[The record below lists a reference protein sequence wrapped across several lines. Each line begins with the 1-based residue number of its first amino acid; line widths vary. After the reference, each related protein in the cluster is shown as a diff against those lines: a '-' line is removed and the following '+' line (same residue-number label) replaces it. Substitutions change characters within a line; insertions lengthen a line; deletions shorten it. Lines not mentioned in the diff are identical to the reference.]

1 MGKLQDKV
9 AIITGGAGVPGWT
22 EHHCRR
28 RLHTALI
35 PEAAAALEPR
45 SVITI
50 FRQGTMKIAYARTST
65 ARVSATI
72 LVGSVIM
79 FHAARGEAAGAP
91 QRVDG
96 DDYPVRPIRMID
108 GYPAGGASD
117 VMARLIGQKL
127 TERFGQTV
135 IVENRPGAAGNPAA
149 EIVAKASPD
158 GYTMLLGVV
167 SALASSVSLYPRLGY
182 DVMKDLAPITLV
194 ASSTYVVVVNPAV
207 PAKSLS
213 ELVALA
219 KARPG
224 QVGYGSSGVGG
235 GAHLAGE
242 LFKNRAGI
250 NVLHV
255 PYKGGPPILAAVA
268 AGEVQF
274 GYAGPTAAVA
284 MIKAGRVNG
293 HAVTSV
299 KRAKTLPDVPTIAES
314 GFPGYDITPWYGLLV
329 PAATPAGI
337 VKLLHTEISKIMQSP
352 EIQTRFEGL
361 GFEATA
367 STPERFREVMRTE
380 IQLAAKIIKDAGIK
394 PD

>member
-1 MGKLQDKV
+1 MVIKRRAAVQLFTAMALGWIVSLPAQ
-9 AIITGGAGVPGWT
+9 GAGDEFP
-22 EHHCRR
+22 
-28 RLHTALI
+28 
-35 PEAAAALEPR
+35 
-45 SVITI
+45 S
-50 FRQGTMKIAYARTST
+50 
-65 ARVSATI
+65 
-72 LVGSVIM
+72 
-79 FHAARGEAAGAP
+79 
-91 QRVDG
+91 
-96 DDYPVRPIRMID
+96 RPIRIID

-127 TERFGQTV
+127 SERFGQPV

-149 EIVAKASPD
+149 ELVSKAPAD

-167 SALASSVSLYPRLGY
+167 SALASSVSLYPKLGY
-182 DVMKDLAPITLV
+182 DVMKDLAPVTLV

-207 PAKSLS
+207 PAKSFS

-224 QVGYGSSGVGG
+224 QVSYGSSGVGG

-242 LFKNRAGI
+242 LLKSRAGV

-284 MIKAGRVNG
+284 LIKAGRISG
-293 HAVTSV
+293 HAVTSI
-299 KRAKTLPDVPTIAES
+299 KRAKALPDVPTIAES
-314 GFPGYDITPWYGLLV
+314 GFPGYDVTPWYGFLA
-329 PAATPAGI
+329 PAATPAAV
-337 VKLLHTEISKIMQSP
+337 VKLLNAEVSKILQAP
-352 EIQTRFEGL
+352 DVQARFEAL
-361 GFEATA
+361 GFEAVA
-367 STPERFREVMRTE
+367 STPERFRDVLRSE

-394 PD
+394 PE